1 MKCRKLFFIVLL
13 LNLCSCKQQSD
24 IDTKEDQERPNIV
37 VIIGDDIGY
46 SDLGCY
52 GANIQTPN
60 LDRLAYDGLRFKRF
74 YNMAKCNPTRSTMI
88 TGLYEG
94 DDRAISFV
102 PLLREA
108 GYSAVMSGKEHFDRW
123 VPKDCYFS
131 NTFEKS
137 FTFWAT
143 TEYFVPPDGEFER
156 PFVLN
161 GDTITANQI
170 EAEILPK
177 YKTDFITD
185 YAIKWLDEMMVR
197 DDPFFLLLPYH
208 AAHYPLQA
216 RPEDIAKYKGKYMA
230 GWDKLRDERFER
242 MKEIGILD
250 SDCELSPAAGN
261 SNRFRGHPKG
271 FDEIRDKFP
280 TYYPWDSMTE
290 QEKEN
295 KDLEMAVYAA
305 IIDRMDQNIGRVINR
320 LEQEDELENTL
331 ILYFTDNGACPF
343 DSNVDFD
350 IPPGPA
356 EGYRC
361 QSPVWGN
368 LSNTPFRLYK
378 QNGHEGGANTHFI
391 AHWPKVIAKNQ
402 ITDQVGHVADLF
414 PTFLEMAN
422 VNYPQSYNGKQ
433 THDLDGQSL
442 MPIFHGRERTQT
454 EHIVSGFT
462 ERFRMYL
469 NGDYKLVRENGDDWE
484 LYNLKKDNVENH
496 NLAESMPD
504 KLSEMINLY
513 EEYKSETNEAN

>member
-24 IDTKEDQERPNIV
+24 IATKEDQERPNIV

-216 RPEDIAKYKGKYMA
+216 RQEDIAKYKGKYMA

-242 MKEIGILD
+242 MKEIEILD

-295 KDLEMAVYAA
+295 KDLEMAV
-305 IIDRMDQNIGRVINR
+305 
-320 LEQEDELENTL
+320 
-331 ILYFTDNGACPF
+331 
-343 DSNVDFD
+343 
-350 IPPGPA
+350 
-356 EGYRC
+356 
-361 QSPVWGN
+361 
-368 LSNTPFRLYK
+368 
-378 QNGHEGGANTHFI
+378 
-391 AHWPKVIAKNQ
+391 
-402 ITDQVGHVADLF
+402 
-414 PTFLEMAN
+414 
-422 VNYPQSYNGKQ
+422 
-433 THDLDGQSL
+433 
-442 MPIFHGRERTQT
+442 
-454 EHIVSGFT
+454 
-462 ERFRMYL
+462 
-469 NGDYKLVRENGDDWE
+469 
-484 LYNLKKDNVENH
+484 
-496 NLAESMPD
+496 
-504 KLSEMINLY
+504 
-513 EEYKSETNEAN
+513 